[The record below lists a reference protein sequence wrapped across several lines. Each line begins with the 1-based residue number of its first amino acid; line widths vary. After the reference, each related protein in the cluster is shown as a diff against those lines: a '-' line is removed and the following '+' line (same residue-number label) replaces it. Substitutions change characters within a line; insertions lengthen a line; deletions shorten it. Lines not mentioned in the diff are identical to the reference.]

1 MLKITDCCL
10 HSHAAPLPGHVSA
23 RAGPGPGDHA
33 ADPGRVLG
41 HADKHVRE
49 ARLGAAGAEGG
60 HTHQVPAAVLILVS
74 NMIIY
79 VHISIS
85 TGWTKK
91 SVFSKKENRPW
102 WGFFEKKIHDQ

>member
-23 RAGPGPGDHA
+23 RASPGPGDHA

-60 HTHQVPAAVLILVS
+60 HTHQVPAAVLIVS
-74 NMIIY
+74 TVIIY
-79 VHISIS
+79 IS
-85 TGWTKK
+85 TCLQLKNAFQAPAPTGH
-91 SVFSKKENRPW
+91 VGHLEVAL
-102 WGFFEKKIHDQ
+102 

>member
-1 MLKITDCCL
+1 MSGKNTIKIDKNENMRTYIDQERFRVNRIMITDCCL

-49 ARLGAAGAEGG
+49 ARLGAARPEGG
-60 HTHQVPAAVLILVS
+60 HTHQVPAAVLQSAL
-74 NMIIY
+74 
-79 VHISIS
+79 
-85 TGWTKK
+85 
-91 SVFSKKENRPW
+91 
-102 WGFFEKKIHDQ
+102 

>member
-85 TGWTKK
+85 TYEE
-91 SVFSKKENRPW
+91 SPENPHLAQRVVTLELW
-102 WGFFEKKIHDQ
+102 RDV

>member
-23 RAGPGPGDHA
+23 RAGDHA

-41 HADKHVRE
+41 HADKHVGE
-49 ARLGAAGAEGG
+49 ARLGAARPEGG
-60 HTHQVPAAVLILVS
+60 HSHQVPAAVLTVS

-79 VHISIS
+79 ISLYYIY
-85 TGWTKK
+85 
-91 SVFSKKENRPW
+91 
-102 WGFFEKKIHDQ
+102 I